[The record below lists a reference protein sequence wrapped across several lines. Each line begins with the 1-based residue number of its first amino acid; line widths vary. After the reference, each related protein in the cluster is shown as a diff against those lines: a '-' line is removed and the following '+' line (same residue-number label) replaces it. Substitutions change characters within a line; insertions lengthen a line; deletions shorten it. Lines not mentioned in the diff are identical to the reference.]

1 MPISSLIIHAAIGHA
16 DAVAQAI
23 QIRPGVTVAETQGER
38 LVVLTET
45 ANRDEDRHIWNE
57 LENTEHVVGVNLI
70 YHNFEDL
77 EEE

>member
-1 MPISSLIIHAAIGHA
+1 MPISSLIIHATVGHA
-16 DAVAQAI
+16 GAVAQAI
-23 QIRPGVTVAETQGER
+23 QTRPGVTVTETRGEM